1 MAEGEDGG
9 FGGAASV
16 RRSSIAGSRGKAE
29 GGWQRAKTEGRRCYF
44 GGAPSVTRIPSAL
57 IVSPIEAMVDAPPR
71 RSKQRALSKIGC
83 GGGKR
88 SRSSEFRVE
97 KPPFQNRARPRVY
110 CVA

>member
-1 MAEGEDGG
+1 M
-9 FGGAASV
+9 
-16 RRSSIAGSRGKAE
+16 
-29 GGWQRAKTEGRRCYF
+29 T
-44 GGAPSVTRIPSAL
+44 
-57 IVSPIEAMVDAPPR
+57 DAPPR

-110 CVA
+110 GVA